1 MVQRPPRSIRLS
13 QEDERLSMKAAEDE
27 GLTWHGW
34 VTHLI
39 RKALLKKRP
48 VDFLDRSASRRRRS
62 R

>member
-13 QEDERLSMKAAEDE
+13 QEDEKLSMKVAEDE

-39 RKALLKKRP
+39 RKALLKKRL
-48 VDFLDRSASRRRRS
+48 VDFPERPLSRRKRS

>member
-1 MVQRPPRSIRLS
+1 MVQRAPRSIRLS
-13 QEDERLSMKAAEDE
+13 EEDEALSMKVAEDE

-39 RKALLKKRP
+39 RKALLKKRRVEP
-48 VDFLDRSASRRRRS
+48 VNGTARRRRV

>member
-13 QEDERLSMKAAEDE
+13 REDEELSMKVAEDE

-48 VDFLDRSASRRRRS
+48 VDFPDRSASRRRRS

>member
-13 QEDERLSMKAAEDE
+13 EEDEELSMKIAEDE

-34 VTHLI
+34 VTLLI
-39 RKALLKKRP
+39 RKALLKKRR
-48 VDFLDRSASRRRRS
+48 VDFPDRPLSRRRRS